1 MQRVAKEINFS
12 ETAFLNIDNSKFL
25 IKWFSPRTE
34 VDICGHATIA
44 AFELLTVKNISC
56 LNEWVEIKS
65 KKYSFKLRKDSK
77 SNTISL
83 LLPVFD
89 LKECSVNE
97 LSSVID
103 IALIKRI
110 SCSDLDYIIEVDSL
124 NRLNEIKIDFN
135 KLAKINKRGLIV
147 CFLGKQQDHIYFR
160 YFCPALGFKE
170 DPGTGSALP
179 SLYTFLQKRV
189 DFATK
194 ISFFQQSDRKSEGF
208 VRKLEN
214 EDIILLETEVSNN
227 YHKTLEID

>member
-44 AFELLTVKNISC
+44 AFELLTVKNISR

-89 LKECSVNE
+89 LKEM
-97 LSSVID
+97 
-103 IALIKRI
+103 
-110 SCSDLDYIIEVDSL
+110 
-124 NRLNEIKIDFN
+124 
-135 KLAKINKRGLIV
+135 
-147 CFLGKQQDHIYFR
+147 
-160 YFCPALGFKE
+160 FC
-170 DPGTGSALP
+170 
-179 SLYTFLQKRV
+179 
-189 DFATK
+189 
-194 ISFFQQSDRKSEGF
+194 
-208 VRKLEN
+208 
-214 EDIILLETEVSNN
+214 
-227 YHKTLEID
+227 

>member
-44 AFELLTVKNISC
+44 AFELLTDKNISC

-77 SNTISL
+77 SNTISV

-110 SCSDLDYIIEVDSL
+110 S
-124 NRLNEIKIDFN
+124 
-135 KLAKINKRGLIV
+135 
-147 CFLGKQQDHIYFR
+147 
-160 YFCPALGFKE
+160 
-170 DPGTGSALP
+170 
-179 SLYTFLQKRV
+179 
-189 DFATK
+189 
-194 ISFFQQSDRKSEGF
+194 
-208 VRKLEN
+208 
-214 EDIILLETEVSNN
+214 
-227 YHKTLEID
+227 

>member
-44 AFELLTVKNISC
+44 AFELLTDKNISC

-110 SCSDLDYIIEVDSL
+110 SRSDLDYIIEVDSL

-147 CFLGKQQDHIYFR
+147 CFLGKQHDHIYFR
-160 YFCPALGFKE
+160 YFCPSLGFKE

-179 SLYTFLQKRV
+179 TLYTFLQKRV

-194 ISFFQQSDRKSEGF
+194 ISFFQQSHRKSEGF

-214 EDIILLETEVSNN
+214 EDIILLETKVSNN
-227 YHKTLEID
+227 YYKTLEID